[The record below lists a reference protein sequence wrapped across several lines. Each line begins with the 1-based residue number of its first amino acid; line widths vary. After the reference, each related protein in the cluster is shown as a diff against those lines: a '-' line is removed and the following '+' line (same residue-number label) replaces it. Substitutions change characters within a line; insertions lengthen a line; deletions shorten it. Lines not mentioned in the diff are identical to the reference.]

1 MSVYYE
7 DDFVRLYHGD
17 CLERPEWWTGAD
29 VMVTDPPYFGVKPDA
44 WDNQWGGAD
53 EFLAW
58 MGEWLQIAKSALP
71 ANASIWIFASPQMST
86 AVENEVGKWFRVLNN
101 ARWVKDVS
109 RLNKIDLSQARSFL
123 SPWEA
128 VIFAEQFADEYGEQ
142 AKALHRE
149 VFAPLGRYMQTEW
162 ERAGWKASQL
172 GKALGYDGAL
182 PVRWAE
188 GSSLPTKEAY
198 EAARELLNQDGGE
211 YLRREYE
218 ELRREYEELRREYE
232 ELRREYEELRREYEE
247 LRRPFNI
254 HSRDLSTDIFR
265 FSPVAG
271 YPGKH
276 PCEKPLPLMEHLI
289 RSSSRIENTVIDPF
303 AGSGSTLV
311 AAKRLGRKAIGVELE
326 EKYCEIA
333 ARRLSQGVL
342 ELWEVGA

>member
-1 MSVYYE
+1 MSEPYYQDE
-7 DDFVRLYHGD
+7 FVTLYHGD
-17 CLERPEWWTGAD
+17 CLEHPEWWTGAD

-71 ANASIWIFASPQMST
+71 ANASIWVFASPQMAT
-86 AVENEVGKWFRVLNN
+86 AVETEVGKWFRVLNN
-101 ARWVKDVS
+101 ARWLKDVS
-109 RLNKIDLSQARSFL
+109 RLNKFDLSQARSFL

-218 ELRREYEELRREYE
+218 DLRREYEDLRREYE
-232 ELRREYEELRREYEE
+232 D
-247 LRRPFNI
+247 LRRPFTI
-254 HSRDLSTDIFR
+254 TSRAYSTDVWNFQTVKP
-265 FSPVAG
+265 S
-271 YPGKH
+271 PGKH
-276 PCEKPLPLMEHLI
+276 PCEKPLPMLEHMI
-289 RSSSRIENTVIDPF
+289 AVSSRAGATILDPF
-303 AGSGSTLV
+303 AGSGSTLA
-311 AAKRLGRKAIGVELE
+311 AAKRLGRKAVGVELE
-326 EKYCEIA
+326 ERYCEIA

-342 ELWEVGA
+342 DLWGG